1 MKTAAASLSMVGVA
15 VAFLALASLHVL
27 SPEFAP
33 SWRVISEYALG
44 RHGWVLSVMFLSWA
58 VATWALS
65 VSLWSQVTTRAG
77 RIGVILLSVS
87 GAGAALAS
95 VFEIPHPLHNVAGTI
110 GLLGPIAVVIVS
122 VSLSRTPAWL
132 PMRKPLLWLAN
143 INWIAVVLLFASLAV
158 LAITYKRAGGDMA
171 SPPKELP
178 PGAIGVIGYANRLSV
193 LANFVWI
200 STVAWYAARL
210 RNEVPIA

>member
-1 MKTAAASLSMVGVA
+1 MTTAAARLSLCGVS

-58 VATWALS
+58 FATWALS
-65 VSLWSQVTTRAG
+65 VTLWSQVTTQAG
-77 RIGVILLSVS
+77 RIGVVLLSVS
-87 GAGAALAS
+87 GAGAAMAS
-95 VFEIPHPLHNVAGTI
+95 VFDIPHPLHNVAGMI
-110 GLLGPIAVVIVS
+110 GLLGPIAVLIVS
-122 VSLSRTPAWL
+122 VSLSRTPKWL
-132 PMRKPLLWLAN
+132 PMRRALLWLAN

-158 LAITYKRAGGDMA
+158 LAITYARAGGDMA

-178 PGAIGVIGYANRLSV
+178 PGAIGVVGYANRLSV
-193 LANFVWI
+193 LANFVWMAM
-200 STVAWYAARL
+200 VAWYAIRL
-210 RNEVPIA
+210 RSEVRIG